1 MLKKF
6 LLILLIPL
14 LMSGC
19 TNKSKEEITFS
30 SWGSVSEVKILK
42 QIISDFEKENPE
54 IKINFIHIPQ
64 NYFPKIHLL
73 FASNTASDVIFI
85 NNLSLP
91 VYASKLEPLETWVN
105 KQDFY
110 KQSLD
115 GLSYDGHLLAIPRDV
130 SSLVFYVNSDL
141 VNPPSENWNFDDFVD
156 LIKSTKLRYLVSYE
170 DDVYWTLPYLWAF
183 GGGVLNDNFE
193 QIIDSPESLKGIE
206 FYKSLRDVY
215 HVAPTKSQVGSST
228 LAQMFL
234 DKKIALY
241 LSGRWMFPKI
251 SERADFNWTIVPFP
265 SVVPCDVSGW
275 AVSKQSKH
283 KQSAKKFVE
292 YLSSEKSS
300 EYFAQT
306 GLIIPARIEASKKIG
321 NEHNEQVFLKVIET
335 SKKTPVNKDY
345 KKLTDKINKRFK

>member
-1 MLKKF
+1 
-6 LLILLIPL
+6 
-14 LMSGC
+14 
-19 TNKSKEEITFS
+19 
-30 SWGSVSEVKILK
+30 
-42 QIISDFEKENPE
+42 
-54 IKINFIHIPQ
+54 
-64 NYFPKIHLL
+64 
-73 FASNTASDVIFI
+73 
-85 NNLSLP
+85 LP